1 MDGKFLM
8 KKTIRRWNFEGV
20 VPTCTSYMYRYVR
33 NSYHGGCHGR
43 CPSQRAL
50 FLAVSFS
57 SHAPG
62 RSPGP
67 HRIDADSID
76 EQIILQPT
84 MASNTLRRVG
94 LLAAGGTA
102 YGGATYLT
110 YHYLT
115 SAKADRDAA
124 NVNAARSQ
132 SSYVNDP
139 NRTETF
145 QQIAFGY
152 DDQIGK
158 DEFVMGIGLMRRAL
172 LFFHAKGNALEV
184 GAGTGRNLGKYPSS
198 VRKVVLTDSSD
209 KMLERAKLKIKDM
222 SASEQ
227 KRYEVVVA
235 DSADLSEYKD
245 GSFETVVDTFGLCS
259 FDDPVQVLKEMQ
271 RVCRDDGK
279 ILLLEHGRSKTY
291 EGLSKYLD
299 ANAERHAKNW
309 GCIFNRDI
317 DGLLHAAGLDIE
329 SLTTWHFGTT
339 YYVVAKP
346 KSNKSESD
354 ARRVERTNI
363 AATSSRGISPNNSE
377 RGQCS
382 CR

>member
-1 MDGKFLM
+1 MRAHLFCN
-8 KKTIRRWNFEGV
+8 R
-20 VPTCTSYMYRYVR
+20 
-33 NSYHGGCHGR
+33 
-43 CPSQRAL
+43 PSIA
-50 FLAVSFS
+50 
-57 SHAPG
+57 
-62 RSPGP
+62 
-67 HRIDADSID
+67 
-76 EQIILQPT
+76 T

-124 NVNAARSQ
+124 NANARSQ

-145 QQIAFGY
+145 QRISYGY

-172 LFFHAKGNALEV
+172 LFFHAKGSVLEV

-198 VRKVVLTDSSD
+198 VSKVVMTDSSD

-317 DGLLHAAGLDIE
+317 DGLMDEAGLDIE

-354 ARRVERTNI
+354 ARRVNKSNI
-363 AATSSRGISPNNSE
+363 VATSCNGILPNNSG

>member
-1 MDGKFLM
+1 MRGQAA
-8 KKTIRRWNFEGV
+8 R
-20 VPTCTSYMYRYVR
+20 
-33 NSYHGGCHGR
+33 
-43 CPSQRAL
+43 PSCVAFQ
-50 FLAVSFS
+50 
-57 SHAPG
+57 
-62 RSPGP
+62 
-67 HRIDADSID
+67 
-76 EQIILQPT
+76 ILQPT

-317 DGLLHAAGLDIE
+317 DGLLDAAGLDIE

-354 ARRVERTNI
+354 ARKVERTNI
-363 AATSSRGISPNNSE
+363 AATSSSRISPNNSD